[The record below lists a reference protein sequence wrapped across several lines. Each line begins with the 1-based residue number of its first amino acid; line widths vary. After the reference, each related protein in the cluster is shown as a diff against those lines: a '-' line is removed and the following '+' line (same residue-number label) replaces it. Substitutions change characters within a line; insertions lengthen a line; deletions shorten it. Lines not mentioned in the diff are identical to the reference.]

1 MLQIFANFL
10 LYNNNLISGPVM
22 GCNKMYDPV
31 CGIDGSTYGNNCTAA
46 AAGVPVSHSGACEET
61 TTLA

>member
-1 MLQIFANFL
+1 
-10 LYNNNLISGPVM
+10 M

-46 AAGVPVSHSGACEET
+46 AGAGVPVSHSGACEET